1 MSAQDPKLNAF
12 PVFLKVEG
20 RSVVIVGNGDEALAK
35 ARLMAQSSAR
45 LTLVAD
51 ALGLEL
57 AAWADAQGVS
67 VVRAAYE
74 SRGREGATLVFA
86 ATGDESL
93 DARIVADAR
102 AAGICVNAVDRPELC
117 DFFTPALVNRA
128 PVAIA
133 IGTEGAGPV
142 LAQMIRARIDRML
155 SPSLGALATLAADY
169 RAKVE
174 GLLPKG
180 QPRRAYWKEFFTGSP
195 ARAMEIGHLQEAQAA
210 ADDLLASRGAVEGH
224 VALVGAG
231 PGAAD
236 LLTLRAHRLMMEADV
251 IVHDALVP
259 EAVIAMGRRDA
270 ERIGVGKRKG
280 CHSKSQAEI
289 NDLLVELG
297 RAGRRVVRLKSGD
310 PLVFGRAGEEM
321 AALREAGISYE
332 VVPGVTAA
340 FAAAADFELPLTLR
354 GVASS
359 MVFTTGHDLKGATL
373 PDWAKLAISGATVAV
388 YMGRSIAADVATRL
402 IEAGLSPDTAVA
414 VVENASLASKRMF
427 HGTLADLPSLE
438 ARDDLAGP
446 VMTIIG
452 DAVAGANFRSSIPLA
467 AATRELPPPL
477 TPPHKGEGDSGIH
490 PPGIGDN
497 KSASTL
503 ATPSPLWGGV
513 RGGGSGART
522 PAGEDA

>member
-1 MSAQDPKLNAF
+1 MSTSESRLNAF
-12 PVFLKVEG
+12 PIFMKVEG
-20 RSVVIVGNGDEALAK
+20 RSVVVVGSGDEALAK
-35 ARLMAQSSAR
+35 ARLMAQSSAV
-45 LTLVAD
+45 LTIVAEIPD
-51 ALGLEL
+51 EEL
-57 AAWADAQGVS
+57 AAWA
-67 VVRAAYE
+67 AANGATLLRQTYR
-74 SRGREGATLVFA
+74 SDHLAAATLVFA
-86 ATGDESL
+86 ATGEEAL
-93 DARIVADAR
+93 DARIVEDAR

-142 LAQMIRARIDRML
+142 LAQMIRTRIDRML
-155 SPSLGALATLAADY
+155 SPSLGKLATLAATY
-169 RAKVE
+169 RAAVE
-174 GLLPKG
+174 TLLPKG
-180 QPRRAYWKEFFTGSP
+180 AARRGYWNEFFSGAP
-195 ARAMEIGHLQEAQAA
+195 ARAMEIGHFDEAQAA
-210 ADDLLASRGAVEGH
+210 ADELLVRRGAVEGH

-231 PGAAD
+231 PGAED
-236 LLTLRAHRLMMEADV
+236 LLTLRAHRLLMEADV

-321 AALREAGISYE
+321 AALRDASISYE

-359 MVFTTGHDLKGATL
+359 MVFTTGHDLKGGTL
-373 PDWAKLAISGATVAV
+373 PDWAKLAIAGATVAV

-414 VVENASLASKRMF
+414 VVENASLASKRLF
-427 HGTLADLPSLE
+427 HGTLADLPALE
-438 ARDDLAGP
+438 AREDLTGP

-452 DAVAGANFRSSIPLA
+452 DAVAGARFDRSTALTADIFAPVA
-467 AATRELPPPL
+467 A
-477 TPPHKGEGDSGIH
+477 
-490 PPGIGDN
+490 
-497 KSASTL
+497 
-503 ATPSPLWGGV
+503 
-513 RGGGSGART
+513 
-522 PAGEDA
+522 